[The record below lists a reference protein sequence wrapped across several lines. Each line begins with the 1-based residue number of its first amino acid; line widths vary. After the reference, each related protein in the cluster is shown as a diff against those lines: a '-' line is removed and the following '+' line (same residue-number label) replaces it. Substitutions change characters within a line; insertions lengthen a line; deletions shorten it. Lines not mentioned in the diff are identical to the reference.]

1 MNVNKIEISLYDVHK
16 QAIISKKA
24 SMGEKKRVQMSQIIT
39 YTLRVYIKTYSVF
52 DEIHFSL
59 YKWMIPYRR

>member
-24 SMGEKKRVQMSQIIT
+24 SMGEKKARPNEPDYYLYIT
-39 YTLRVYIKTYSVF
+39 C
-52 DEIHFSL
+52 IH
-59 YKWMIPYRR
+59 